1 MQKADRARAGASEA
15 LPEQE
20 EPTVRGLLK
29 KVPTTT
35 EESVAYALVKEQLAG
50 TTVVSTGHRP
60 TLGAF
65 HTRRLVV
72 RPNGDQAATL
82 EEAKATT

>member
-1 MQKADRARAGASEA
+1 VISI
-15 LPEQE
+15 
-20 EPTVRGLLK
+20 
-29 KVPTTT
+29 
-35 EESVAYALVKEQLAG
+35 
-50 TTVVSTGHRP
+50 GHRP

>member
-1 MQKADRARAGASEA
+1 MLTRIVDWA
-15 LPEQE
+15 LDNRWL
-20 EPTVRGLLK
+20 VLSAL
-29 KVPTTT
+29 V
-35 EESVAYALVKEQLAG
+35 ALVKERLAG
-50 TTVVSTGHRP
+50 TTVISIGHRP

-82 EEAKATT
+82 EEAKASA